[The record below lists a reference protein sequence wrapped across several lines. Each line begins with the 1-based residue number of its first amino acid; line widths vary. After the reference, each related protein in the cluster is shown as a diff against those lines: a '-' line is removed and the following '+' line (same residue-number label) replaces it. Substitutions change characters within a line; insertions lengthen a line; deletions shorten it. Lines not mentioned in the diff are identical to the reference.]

1 MKVTE
6 SDTRRE
12 IVSVFDVEGGPV
24 LPMKHSTIDRKY
36 RVEKV
41 KVTYKFSTEKNAW
54 IVQSGFHVE
63 LSGTVQMIKPGLAA
77 LSVETAKVG
86 RIALPQGMIPRL
98 VKEIDN
104 SRRPEGLPD
113 NALAL
118 QVPGYV
124 GDIRIGNGKV
134 TLYKNVQ

>member
-24 LPMKHSTIDRKY
+24 LPMEHSTIDRKY

-63 LSGTVQMIKPGLAA
+63 LSGTVLKRDGSDSKNYHQVHVPYGALREPLKYPHLDWLFDIVDMAQPVGVPNQMKVRG
-77 LSVETAKVG
+77 VE
-86 RIALPQGMIPRL
+86 IP
-98 VKEIDN
+98 N
-104 SRRPEGLPD
+104 P
-113 NALAL
+113 
-118 QVPGYV
+118 
-124 GDIRIGNGKV
+124 
-134 TLYKNVQ
+134 